1 MRWSK
6 LKETAEGFLADSLK
20 GRIRYYQT
28 RYGRGTSEV
37 MARAWITDKKRE
49 IANFS
54 TIRWWWKCESLTRRN
69 MKSVSIGWQ
78 QARSQAENQLA
89 AKGYYADFHFTGAL
103 REYITLSIDDALQS
117 SNSLIQAVAMFDRR
131 LGKRRLQ
138 KMTENPPE
146 HPLVNAFFRLR
157 CEAEG
162 INTT

>member
-1 MRWSK
+1 MVFSLMRMALFISLSLNSASK
-6 LKETAEGFLADSLK
+6 T
-20 GRIRYYQT
+20 
-28 RYGRGTSEV
+28 
-37 MARAWITDKKRE
+37 
-49 IANFS
+49 S
-54 TIRWWWKCESLTRRN
+54 TID
-69 MKSVSIGWQ
+69 
-78 QARSQAENQLA
+78 
-89 AKGYYADFHFTGAL
+89 YYADFHFTGAL